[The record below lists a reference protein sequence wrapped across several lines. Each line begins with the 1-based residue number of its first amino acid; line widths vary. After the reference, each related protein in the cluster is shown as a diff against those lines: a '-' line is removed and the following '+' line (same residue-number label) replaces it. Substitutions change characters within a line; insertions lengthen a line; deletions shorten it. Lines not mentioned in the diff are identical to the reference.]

1 MPSKERAPRRG
12 HTWDPWPCCETEV
25 DESRW
30 YRGRPKQETL
40 CPDCKEL
47 IRLGKD
53 ALRRSSEAVETT
65 FKWTSEHHHWPGY
78 YGPYHFRSRPWAR
91 LGEPHDAGD
100 ELRRRMFE
108 LVNALTHPAPGHPWK
123 SNAPAVLS
131 CDERSRRVS
140 RYESE
145 TLVTMDPN
153 VRTALDAFDG
163 ALREALEDAYRE
175 GKERGQNILLNLAG
189 NEMTVND
196 FNRRT
201 AQDAE

>member
-1 MPSKERAPRRG
+1 MPNRERAAMRG

-30 YRGRPKQETL
+30 YRGRPKRETL

-53 ALRRSSEAVETT
+53 ALLKSSDAGEAT
-65 FKWTSEHHHWPGY
+65 FKWTSKHHHWPGY

-91 LGEPHDAGD
+91 LGEPRDAGD
-100 ELRRRMFE
+100 ELRRKMFE
-108 LVNALTHPAPGHPWK
+108 LVNALTHPAPGHPWT
-123 SNAPAVLS
+123 SNAAAVLT
-131 CDERSRRVS
+131 CDERSRRIS
-140 RYESE
+140 RYESA

-163 ALREALEDAYRE
+163 AVRRALEDAYRE

-189 NEMTVND
+189 NEITVND